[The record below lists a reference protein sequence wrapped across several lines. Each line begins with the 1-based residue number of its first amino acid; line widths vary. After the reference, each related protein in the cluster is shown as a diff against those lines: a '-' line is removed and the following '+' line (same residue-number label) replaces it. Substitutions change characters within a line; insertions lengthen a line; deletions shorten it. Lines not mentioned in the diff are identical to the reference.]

1 MKSNCKEVRAKI
13 KEHIIDTYPEF
24 NDFKINADNAYWG
37 RYPTTYN
44 KVYEMVQGGCFLC
57 YYHQVIEFIKTLNLN
72 NSEAKYDAEDTWRL
86 YCHLIAREGAK
97 ILEKGSY

>member
-1 MKSNCKEVRAKI
+1 MRSDCKEVRAKI
-13 KEHIIDTYPEF
+13 KEHIVEQYPKFE
-24 NDFKINADNAYWG
+24 DFKADADALHY
-37 RYPTTYN
+37 
-44 KVYEMVQGGCFLC
+44 VYRTNYGTVYTMVQNGNFLC

-72 NSEAKYDAEDTWRL
+72 NSETEYDAEKTWRL

>member
-1 MKSNCKEVRAKI
+1 MSKEELVEKLAKVGI
-13 KEHIIDTYPEF
+13 NGEWID
-24 NDFKINADNAYWG
+24 ADALHY
-37 RYPTTYN
+37 
-44 KVYEMVQGGCFLC
+44 VYRTNYSTVYTMVQNGNFLC

-72 NSEAKYDAEDTWRL
+72 NSETEYDAEKTWRL